1 MLFAIV
7 LLPTLALGVL
17 GTPIINRGAMGE
29 EAHAGQSTVAGMDQ
43 KLAAE
48 PDTHGVWNI
57 ETRADQNGTI
67 WSVEKRAPVT
77 AEPKQLKRANYATP
91 QRWRPDA

>member
-1 MLFAIV
+1 MI
-7 LLPTLALGVL
+7 
-17 GTPIINRGAMGE
+17 E
-29 EAHAGQSTVAGMDQ
+29 EAHAEQTTVAGMEQ

-48 PDTHGVWNI
+48 PDTHGVWSI
-57 ETRADQNGTI
+57 EKRADENGTI

-77 AEPKQLKRANYATP
+77 AEPKQLKPMNNATS